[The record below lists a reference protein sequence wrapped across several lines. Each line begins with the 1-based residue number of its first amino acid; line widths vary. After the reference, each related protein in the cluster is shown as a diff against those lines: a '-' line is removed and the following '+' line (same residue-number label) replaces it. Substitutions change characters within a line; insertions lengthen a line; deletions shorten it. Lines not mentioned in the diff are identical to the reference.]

1 MPTEPA
7 VVLPIPPPPLPMPT
21 AGSMFRQFV
30 QLLALIVSLLLVVR
44 TVFLEPFGVPTGSM
58 APALIGNHREIAC
71 PNCDFPITVG
81 VPDKPDQAQ
90 RLAVCPNC
98 GHGPIRETLD
108 GRDILGDRLLVDKSV
123 FTVRPPRRWEVAVFY
138 SPERGKDSR
147 PFSLRA
153 VGSPGEPFVKR
164 VVGLPGEAIQIRDGD
179 LHANGVLCR
188 KTLSQ
193 VWQTAIP
200 VMSMAHVPAGTGWA
214 PRWVTEAVAADPKR
228 PAAPLGTASIEASV
242 LTLDAVATP
251 DTAVGLTYR
260 HRNLKTNKDEPVL
273 DRLGYNGEEWVEPAR
288 VHDFAVRCEIEV
300 TAGRGLFACRLFDGA
315 DAVKVE
321 LPVAADAEPLYPAVV
336 AHDGG
341 LPPTVVPGVR
351 LVPGKKYRLEFAFVD
366 RRATVALD
374 GVELAPPLDLPPT
387 AGDRKKVERPLQFG
401 VRGATVVVRDLVLLR
416 DIHYFADAQRHHAA
430 TPYLLGPDEFFVL
443 GDNAGNSHD
452 SRMWAKPGVP
462 RGAFIGK
469 PFLIHQPLKAG
480 RVTVNGNDRQY
491 TTVDWDRVRLLE

>member
-1 MPTEPA
+1 VKDRSA
-7 VVLPIPPPPLPMPT
+7 S
-21 AGSMFRQFV
+21 G
-30 QLLALIVSLLLVVR
+30 VR
-44 TVFLEPFGVPTGSM
+44 GTRG
-58 APALIGNHREIAC
+58 IGRT
-71 PNCDFPITVG
+71 P
-81 VPDKPDQAQ
+81 
-90 RLAVCPNC
+90 
-98 GHGPIRETLD
+98 
-108 GRDILGDRLLVDKSV
+108 
-123 FTVRPPRRWEVAVFY
+123 
-138 SPERGKDSR
+138 
-147 PFSLRA
+147 
-153 VGSPGEPFVKR
+153 
-164 VVGLPGEAIQIRDGD
+164 
-179 LHANGVLCR
+179 
-188 KTLSQ
+188 
-193 VWQTAIP
+193 
-200 VMSMAHVPAGTGWA
+200 
-214 PRWVTEAVAADPKR
+214 R
-228 PAAPLGTASIEASV
+228 PAAPLGTASIEESV
-242 LTLDAVATP
+242 LTLDATATP
-251 DTAVGLTYR
+251 DTAIGLTYR

-273 DRLGYNGEEWVEPAR
+273 DRLGYNGEEWGEPAR

-341 LPPTVVPGVR
+341 SPPTVVPGVR

-416 DIHYFADAQRHHAA
+416 DIHYFADAQRHHGA

-480 RVTVNGNDRQY
+480 RVTVNENDRQY